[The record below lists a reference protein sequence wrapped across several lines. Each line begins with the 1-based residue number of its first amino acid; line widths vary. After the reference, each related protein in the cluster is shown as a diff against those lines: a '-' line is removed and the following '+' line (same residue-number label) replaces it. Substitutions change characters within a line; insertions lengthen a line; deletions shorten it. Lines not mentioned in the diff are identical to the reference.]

1 MKKKFNVRNDLKNIL
16 DYYEAYLLPRLR
28 FQEDIDYLKDQIK
41 KIKKELENG
50 E

>member
-1 MKKKFNVRNDLKNIL
+1 MKKKFNLRNDLKNIL
-16 DYYEAYLLPRLR
+16 DYYEADLLPRLR

>member
-16 DYYEAYLLPRLR
+16 DYYEADLLPRLR
-28 FQEDIDYLKDQIK
+28 FPEDIDYLKDQIK

>member
-1 MKKKFNVRNDLKNIL
+1 MKKNNKIKNDLKNIL
-16 DYYEAYLLPRLR
+16 DYYEADLLPRLR